1 MDVSGAMSQERTYK
15 IWTLAGPIVPVV
27 RKDGLVTVDMGAPIL
42 KGRQAAGSS
51 RRSLPREGGREQGG
65 CRQ

>member
-42 KGRQAAGSS
+42 KGRQAGRQQQKVSS
-51 RRSLPREGGREQGG
+51 S
-65 CRQ
+65 